1 MRIVAVIAD
10 VCARLGPL
18 RSAMAIVPPVR
29 VRTLSIAAALA
40 VASLSGCS
48 LGDEP
53 SRPPQLGTPS
63 GDEDAV
69 QKLGFPSTAT
79 KNTIRVGGGDAAA
92 DAAGVASAVF
102 PGTSDAARPTA
113 VVLVDK
119 DDWQAGVT
127 ASVLAARPIGAPL
140 LISDGDELSPVT
152 KDTLDR
158 LKPKGSD
165 LSKDAQI
172 IRIGAKPARPSG
184 FKTAVIEGRDP
195 YERAA
200 AIDRFF
206 SAAKGKPS
214 TNVVVA
220 SGERSEFAMPAAAWA
235 ARSGDSVLLTRKDSV
250 PTATTSALKEHSK
263 PNIYVLG
270 PRDVI
275 SSKAEKELGELGKV
289 TRIQGPTAVE
299 NAIEF
304 ARYERGRFGW
314 GVVVPGYNL
323 TLAGTSRPL
332 DAAASAVLATKGVFA
347 PLVLTDRA
355 SELPRP
361 LEAYLL
367 SIQPGFEDDP
377 GQAVYNRIWIL
388 GDDKQL
394 SVPAQARLDQVT
406 ELVPVQGNTP

>member
-1 MRIVAVIAD
+1 MAAD
-10 VCARLGPL
+10 ARQLLRPL
-18 RSAMAIVPPVR
+18 RATTAIVRPVR
-29 VRTLSIAAALA
+29 ARTISLAAVLAIAG
-40 VASLSGCS
+40 LSGCS

-53 SRPPQLGTPS
+53 SKPPQLGTQS
-63 GDEDAV
+63 DDEDAAT
-69 QKLGFPSTAT
+69 KLGFPSTAT

-102 PGTSDAARPTA
+102 PGTNDAARPTA

-140 LISDGDELSPVT
+140 LISDGDKLSPVT
-152 KDTLDR
+152 KDTLKR

-172 IRIGAKPARPSG
+172 IRIGDEPPRPDG
-184 FKTAVIEGRDP
+184 FKTAVIEGKDP

-214 TNVVVA
+214 ADVVVA

-235 ARSGDSVLLTRKDSV
+235 GRSGDSVLLTRRDSV
-250 PTATTSALKEHSK
+250 PPATVAALKEHK
-263 PNIYVLG
+263 RPNIFILG
-270 PRDVI
+270 P
-275 SSKAEKELGELGKV
+275 KAVVSDKAAKELEKLGKV
-289 TRIQGPTAVE
+289 TRIQAPTPVE

-304 ARYERGRFGW
+304 ARYQKGGFGW

-332 DAAASAVLATKGVFA
+332 DAAASAALATKGVFA
-347 PLVLTDRA
+347 PLLLTDRA
-355 SELPRP
+355 SELPKA

-388 GDDKQL
+388 GDDKQV
-394 SVPAQARLDQVT
+394 SVPTQARLDQIT
-406 ELVPVQGNTP
+406 ELVPVQGNAP

>member
-1 MRIVAVIAD
+1 
-10 VCARLGPL
+10 
-18 RSAMAIVPPVR
+18 MAIVRPVR
-29 VRTLSIAAALA
+29 VRTLSIAAAVALA
-40 VASLSGCS
+40 SFSGCS

-53 SRPPQLGTPS
+53 SRPPQLGTRS
-63 GDEDAV
+63 GDEHAAE
-69 QKLGFPSTAT
+69 KLGFPSTAT

-102 PGTSDAARPTA
+102 PGTSDATRPTA

-140 LISDGDELSPVT
+140 LISDGNELPPVT
-152 KDTLDR
+152 KDTLER

-165 LSKDAQI
+165 LSKDAQV
-172 IRIGAKPARPSG
+172 IRIGDKPARPTG

-214 TNVVVA
+214 ANVVVA

-235 ARSGDSVLLTRKDSV
+235 ARSGDTVLLTRKDTV
-250 PTATTSALKEHSK
+250 PTATASALKEHNK

-270 PRDVI
+270 PREAI
-275 SSKAEKELGELGKV
+275 SSKAAKELEKLGKV

-299 NAIEF
+299 NAIAF
-304 ARYERGRFGW
+304 ARFERGRFGW

-323 TLAGTSRPL
+323 TLAATSRPL
-332 DAAASAVLATKGVFA
+332 DAAASAALATKGVFA
-347 PLVLTDRA
+347 PLLLTDRA
-355 SELPRP
+355 SELPQP

-377 GQAVYNRIWIL
+377 GQAVYNRVWIL
-388 GDDKQL
+388 GDDKQI

-406 ELVPVQGNTP
+406 ELVPVQGGNTP

>member
-1 MRIVAVIAD
+1 MAVAIRPP
-10 VCARLGPL
+10 RLKT
-18 RSAMAIVPPVR
+18 AMAMVQPVR
-29 VRTLSIAAALA
+29 VKTVSLATTLA
-40 VASLSGCS
+40 VAALSGCS
-48 LGDEP
+48 LGDQP

-63 GDEDAV
+63 SDKHAV
-69 QKLGFPSTAT
+69 EKLGFPSTAT

-119 DDWQAGVT
+119 DDWQAGVA

-140 LISDGDELSPVT
+140 LISNGGDLSPAT
-152 KDTLDR
+152 KDTLNR

-172 IRIGAKPARPSG
+172 IRIGDKPPRPSS

-214 TNVVVA
+214 RNVVVA
-220 SGERSEFAMPAAAWA
+220 SGERAEFAMPAAAWA
-235 ARSGDSVLLTRKDSV
+235 ARSGDSVLLTEKSTV
-250 PTATTSALKEHSK
+250 PPATVAALREHAK
-263 PNIYVLG
+263 PNIYLLG
-270 PRDVI
+270 PKDVI
-275 SSKAEKELGELGKV
+275 SSKAAKQLEQLGKV

-304 ARYERGRFGW
+304 TRFDKGGFGW
-314 GVVVPGYNL
+314 GVTVPGYNL
-323 TLAGTSRPL
+323 TLAGVSRPL
-332 DAAASAVLATKGVFA
+332 DAAASAALATRGVFA
-347 PLVLTDRA
+347 PLLLTDRA

-367 SIQPGFEDDP
+367 SVQPGFERDP
-377 GQAVYNRIWIL
+377 GQAVYNRVWIL

-394 SVPAQARLDQVT
+394 SVAAQARLDQVT
-406 ELVPVQGNTP
+406 ELVPVQSNAP